1 MRLSSPLSVD
11 DAGAS
16 ASPTPRAHL
25 TAAPTATASTT
36 PTTRTARAR
45 RVLAAYL
52 ALTKPRVIELLLV
65 TTLPTMILA
74 QGGFPSLG
82 LVLATLVGG
91 AAAAGSANV
100 LNCYLDRDI
109 DQVMNRTKRRPT
121 ATGEISPRAALIFG
135 LALGVGSLTWLW
147 LVVNPASAW
156 LTAAAILIYVV
167 GYTMILKRRTPQNIV
182 WGGAAGCMPVLIGW
196 SAVTGGV
203 SWTPLVLFGVIFFW
217 TPPHYWPLSMK
228 FRNDYAAAGVPM
240 LPVVAKDAKVAREMI
255 AYTIAM
261 IACTLVLV
269 PVAGMTW
276 VYAVVAAGLGA
287 WFLWSCVTLLRRAN
301 DPARGKLRA
310 MTVFHG
316 SITYLTLLSVAIAV
330 DVFLPF

>member
-1 MRLSSPLSVD
+1 MT
-11 DAGAS
+11 GW
-16 ASPTPRAHL
+16 
-25 TAAPTATASTT
+25 
-36 PTTRTARAR
+36 ARAR
-45 RVLAAYL
+45 RVLSAYV

-100 LNCYLDRDI
+100 LNCYIDRDI

-121 ATGEISPRAALIFG
+121 ATGEISPRAALLFG
-135 LALGVGSLTWLW
+135 LTLGVLSLAWLW

-240 LPVVAKDAKVAREMI
+240 LPVVAKDTKVAREMV
-255 AYTIAM
+255 AYTVAM
-261 IACTLVLV
+261 IACTLLLV

-276 VYAVVAAGLGA
+276 VYAVVATALGG
-287 WFLWSCVTLLRRAN
+287 WFLWSCLTLLRRAN

-330 DVFLPF
+330 DVFLPL

>member
-1 MRLSSPLSVD
+1 MRLSSPLTVD

-16 ASPTPRAHL
+16 SASTPGAE
-25 TAAPTATASTT
+25 PTAVTVA
-36 PTTRTARAR
+36 PRGPLARLRAT
-45 RVLAAYL
+45 VGPYV

-65 TTLPTMILA
+65 TTVPTMILA
-74 QGGFPSLG
+74 QGGFPGFG
-82 LVLATLVGG
+82 LVVATLVGG
-91 AAAAGSANV
+91 AAAAGAANV

-109 DQVMNRTKRRPT
+109 DKIMNRTKRRPIV
-121 ATGEISPRAALIFG
+121 TGEVSPRAALVFG
-135 LALGVGSLTWLW
+135 LVLGVLSLAWLA

-203 SWTPLVLFGVIFFW
+203 SWTAALLFGVIFFW

-228 FRNDYAAAGVPM
+228 FRKDYAAAGVPM
-240 LPVVAKDAKVAREMI
+240 LPVVAKDTKVAREMI

-261 IACTLVLV
+261 IACSLLLV
-269 PVAGMTW
+269 PVQGMTW
-276 VYAVVAAGLGA
+276 VYGVVALGLGL
-287 WFLWSCVTLLRRAN
+287 WFLWSCIGLLRRAEH
-301 DPARGKLRA
+301 PEAGKLRA
-310 MTVFHG
+310 MSVFHA

-330 DVFLPF
+330 DVFLPL

>member
-36 PTTRTARAR
+36 PTTRTARVR

-147 LVVNPASAW
+147 FVVNPASAW